1 MTLESLKQEHTLEQD
16 NWRKSFLQK
25 ILVISAILGL
35 FALIPAVMS
44 ATDFYLQSIYI
55 GVYITLVFSIIIN
68 IPYKLKATLFVSL
81 PLIIGVGDLL
91 ETGIRGDG
99 LFFLLAF
106 VTLSALLIGTRAG
119 WTAIILSEIVI
130 IGMGFLQ
137 LNNYLSLADKLM
149 VEGTILDWVGAGS
162 IHLLITLVV
171 LLGISMMYEG
181 FNKVKMRAES
191 ILATLHKS
199 QTELE
204 NRVIE
209 RTKEL
214 TQRTNKLITSAFVA
228 RQTAEIKELEE
239 LLNSSVD
246 LIAKQFNYYHV
257 GIYLINERGDYAE
270 LQAASSES
278 GKQLIEK
285 GYRLGVGTQG
295 IVGFVAAERKAR
307 ISQETD
313 KDPMI
318 LENLEFSRT
327 RSEIA
332 VPLIVRNK
340 VIGVLDIHSSE
351 LEAFKYEDLDI
362 YQTLADHMAV
372 AIENARVIGE
382 TELVIKQLEKISGE
396 NIRKNWKVE
405 LETGKLAYQYS
416 NSGVRPITKTKSQK
430 GKNSVD
436 VPLVLRG
443 QKIGIISL
451 HRKSDFQKWTKEEEI
466 IAKEVADQAALALE
480 NIRHIERS
488 RESTNRDKLISNAT
502 SKIRETLDLETV
514 LKTTAREIQQA
525 FNLQEAE
532 VRLLQEDNVDAS
544 KKNGKAPSSKPK
556 EENNI

>member
-162 IHLLITLVV
+162 IHLLIALVV

-214 TQRTNKLITSAFVA
+214 TQRTNKLLTSAFVA

>member
-214 TQRTNKLITSAFVA
+214 TQRTNKLLTSAFVA

>member
-318 LENLEFSRT
+318 LENLEY
-327 RSEIA
+327 
-332 VPLIVRNK
+332 L
-340 VIGVLDIHSSE
+340 
-351 LEAFKYEDLDI
+351 
-362 YQTLADHMAV
+362 
-372 AIENARVIGE
+372 IENSNVIYDGH
-382 TELVIKQLEKISGE
+382 S
-396 NIRKNWKVE
+396 
-405 LETGKLAYQYS
+405 
-416 NSGVRPITKTKSQK
+416 
-430 GKNSVD
+430 
-436 VPLVLRG
+436 
-443 QKIGIISL
+443 
-451 HRKSDFQKWTKEEEI
+451 
-466 IAKEVADQAALALE
+466 
-480 NIRHIERS
+480 
-488 RESTNRDKLISNAT
+488 
-502 SKIRETLDLETV
+502 
-514 LKTTAREIQQA
+514 
-525 FNLQEAE
+525 
-532 VRLLQEDNVDAS
+532 
-544 KKNGKAPSSKPK
+544 
-556 EENNI
+556 